1 VTVFSLGVQI
11 LAGFLAVLPAQQP
24 PSAGAPA
31 EAFDMVGTVTP
42 QGASAAG
49 AITVPMVVQILRYT
63 PDHALTT
70 MTDALKYGGYPGF
83 LKALRESEPA
93 GTLEVAGQK
102 FVIRWA
108 RQQPSEAG
116 RRVTFITDQPVYFV
130 GSGRQDA
137 KSTKGYELAVIQLS
151 MDASGKG
158 EGTLAAAARVKPK
171 DVTGVQ
177 LDDYAQTPI
186 RIKATARPLR

>member
-1 VTVFSLGVQI
+1 MTVLSLGIPLVAGI
-11 LAGFLAVLPAQQP
+11 LAVFPQP
-24 PSAGAPA
+24 PAAAAPA
-31 EAFDMVGTVTP
+31 EGIDLVGTVVP
-42 QGASAAG
+42 KGSSAAG
-49 AITVPMVVQILRYT
+49 AITVPMVVQIERYT

-83 LKALRESEPA
+83 LKALREAPAA

-108 RQQPSEAG
+108 RQVPADAG
-116 RRVTFITDQPVYFV
+116 RRISLVTDQPVYFV
-130 GSGRQDA
+130 GSGRRDA
-137 KSTKGYELAVIQLS
+137 KSTRGYEVAVLQLT

-158 EGTLAAAARVKPK
+158 EGTLAAAARVKPL

-177 LDDYAQTPI
+177 LDDYAETPI
-186 RIKATARPLR
+186 QVKATARSRK